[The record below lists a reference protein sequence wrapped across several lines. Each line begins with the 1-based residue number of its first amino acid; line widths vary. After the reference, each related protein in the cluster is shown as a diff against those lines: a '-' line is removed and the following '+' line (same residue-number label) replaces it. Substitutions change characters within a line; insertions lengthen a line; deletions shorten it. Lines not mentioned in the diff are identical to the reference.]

1 MHRHLL
7 AAAALAACGLVNAA
21 PAIASP
27 EAPRFGHAIVTT
39 DAAVLRAAPRESG
52 QHQAQL
58 WPGEL
63 LEVRGE
69 RLDYLQVWDYRRERG
84 GYVRASQVQR
94 TALAAQEAPG
104 LLAVLRF
111 VREQPGAETLG
122 IGLAAAW
129 LRAAPAEALRGDP
142 GAEVL
147 DVLGTLADRLAH
159 HASSGATLSKPAQA
173 KVSAHLDVAA
183 RYGVG
188 FTSYEREGRMQV
200 CYDGDAF
207 RRVLAMPSQP
217 AQRARAA
224 LALTRPECVDN
235 ALRPLERHERNRW
248 RAGVLDQVDT
258 AALSGPMKVRVQL
271 RRAMVWSSV
280 AYGEARLGSI
290 GESRSTAAATAA
302 ERALAEFAAVNRE
315 QLPEE
320 EGASFNDAAMRVNA
334 SRWAALHARGAE
346 TAGPRPG
353 IITVAGQPG
362 ETCVLLVDAKND
374 AQRPLARRCTYS
386 LVWTASASL
395 NREGN
400 ALALAV
406 QPLEAWREL
415 WVFRK
420 QAGGWS
426 IDVLPPA
433 TVQPEQ
439 GYAEFAGWVPGG
451 KQMLLAR
458 EARGEGK
465 YKRNYEVMRL
475 DTLTAERQSG
485 DAASLG
491 AFQRWP
497 DPAWKRQTVSLR

>member
-1 MHRHLL
+1 
-7 AAAALAACGLVNAA
+7 
-21 PAIASP
+21 
-27 EAPRFGHAIVTT
+27 
-39 DAAVLRAAPRESG
+39 
-52 QHQAQL
+52 
-58 WPGEL
+58 
-63 LEVRGE
+63 
-69 RLDYLQVWDYRRERG
+69 
-84 GYVRASQVQR
+84 
-94 TALAAQEAPG
+94 
-104 LLAVLRF
+104 
-111 VREQPGAETLG
+111 
-122 IGLAAAW
+122 
-129 LRAAPAEALRGDP
+129 
-142 GAEVL
+142 
-147 DVLGTLADRLAH
+147 
-159 HASSGATLSKPAQA
+159 
-173 KVSAHLDVAA
+173 
-183 RYGVG
+183 
-188 FTSYEREGRMQV
+188 MQV

-207 RRVLAMPSQP
+207 RRVLGVPSQP

-224 LALTRPECVDN
+224 LALTRPECMDT

-280 AYGEARLGSI
+280 AYGEARLSGL
-290 GESRSTAAATAA
+290 GESRNGAAAAAA

-334 SRWAALHARGAE
+334 SRWAAVPARGAE
-346 TAGPRPG
+346 AVGPRPG
-353 IITVAGQPG
+353 IVTVAGQPG

-374 AQRPLARRCTYS
+374 AQHPLARRCTYS

-406 QPLEAWREL
+406 QPLEAWREV

-420 QAGGWS
+420 QAGAWR

-433 TVQPEQ
+433 TVQPEL

-465 YKRNYEVMRL
+465 YKRNYEVLRL

-497 DPAWKRQTVSLR
+497 DAGWKRLSVSLR